1 MKSIKIE
8 HLTKSYGKNRGVND
22 INLEIEPG
30 VTYGFIGP
38 NGAGKSTTIK
48 CLMNFINKNS
58 GDILVNG
65 EEVNNKNYKIK
76 ENIGYLPSEIHLYED
91 LTVKAMFE
99 YSASFYKKNCT
110 KKMKSLIKRLEID
123 TSKKID
129 ELSLG
134 NLKKVGIVLALMH
147 DPDYIIMDE
156 PTSGLDPLMQ
166 DVFYNILDEE
176 KKNGKTIFFS
186 SHLLNEVKKVCDK
199 VAIIKNG
206 EIIKLSDI
214 SNLEEENVFKVSV
227 KSKKVKDIKKKLK
240 IKNISLEVED
250 KIEFI
255 YDKDINE
262 LISVLAKYEIDNL
275 LIQDL
280 DIEDIFMHYYK

>member
-8 HLTKSYGKNRGVND
+8 HLTKSYGKNRGVTD

-30 VTYGFIGP
+30 STYGFIGP

-58 GDILVNG
+58 GNILVNN

-76 ENIGYLPSEIHLYED
+76 EIIGYLPSEIHLYDD

-99 YSASFYKKNCT
+99 YSASFYKKDCT
-110 KKMKSLIKRLEID
+110 KKMKSLIKKLEID
-123 TSKKID
+123 TNKKID

-166 DVFYNILDEE
+166 AAFYSILDEE

-186 SHLLNEVKKVCDK
+186 SHILNEVKKVCDK

-214 SNLEEENVFKVSV
+214 DNLEEENVFKVSI
-227 KSKKVKDIKKKLK
+227 KAEKVNDIKKKLK
-240 IKNISLEVED
+240 LKDYLETND
-250 KIEFI
+250 KLEFI

-262 LISVLAKYEIDNL
+262 LISVLSKYEIDSL